1 MNVIIKIEG
10 HSGSLGPLPR
20 SRGVVHF
27 FVHIKPTPRARHFT
41 PRLLFLIDFPDTRGG
56 TPSVM
61 QPQPQG
67 LIVETGNGASVL
79 QLPATTLEQIRH
91 IAADP
96 GASTLRLPPPATEP
110 LAGAHELDFD
120 LCYVC
125 KHCKVAFP
133 TPAPLQAH
141 QARSCYAGREAAR
154 GVIRV
159 VQPALECRTCPG
171 ERFRTAL
178 EFRRHAET
186 DAHRGAVPPAP
197 PPELTHEMEDVVNQI
212 TLLAARAA
220 QETPKD
226 PGTNFCAPSPRF
238 PPSELPLASAVERSS
253 SPAGAGHPPAT
264 IGLSPRALRLALIPR
279 SPRACPA
286 HASRVPRRRDD
297 TA

>member
-1 MNVIIKIEG
+1 MQP
-10 HSGSLGPLPR
+10 HQQPQPQPLQ
-20 SRGVVHF
+20 
-27 FVHIKPTPRARHFT
+27 
-41 PRLLFLIDFPDTRGG
+41 
-56 TPSVM
+56 

-110 LAGAHELDFD
+110 PIGARELDFD

-133 TPAPLQAH
+133 SPGPLQTH
-141 QARSCYAGREAAR
+141 QARSCYAGREPSR
-154 GVIRV
+154 GLIRV

-178 EFRRHAET
+178 DFRRHAET
-186 DAHRGAVPPAP
+186 EAHMRSSAP
-197 PPELTHEMEDVVNQI
+197 YGSVLQPEALTHEMEDVVNQI

-220 QETPKD
+220 QDATSPKE
-226 PGTNFCAPSPRF
+226 PAGNFCAPGARF
-238 PPSELPLASAVERSS
+238 QPPGELPIASA
-253 SPAGAGHPPAT
+253 GH
-264 IGLSPRALRLALIPR
+264 
-279 SPRACPA
+279 
-286 HASRVPRRRDD
+286 
-297 TA
+297 

>member
-1 MNVIIKIEG
+1 M
-10 HSGSLGPLPR
+10 H
-20 SRGVVHF
+20 
-27 FVHIKPTPRARHFT
+27 ARLKF
-41 PRLLFLIDFPDTRGG
+41 RYRYYGG
-56 TPSVM
+56 TPNAM

-96 GASTLRLPPPATEP
+96 GASMLRLPPPANEP
-110 LAGAHELDFD
+110 PAGARELDFD

-133 TPAPLQAH
+133 SPAPLQAH
-141 QARSCYAGREAAR
+141 QARSCYAGRESAR

-186 DAHRGAVPPAP
+186 DTHRGTVPPAP

-226 PGTNFCAPSPRF
+226 PSANFCAPSPRF
-238 PPSELPLASAVERSS
+238 PPSELPLASA
-253 SPAGAGHPPAT
+253 GH
-264 IGLSPRALRLALIPR
+264 
-279 SPRACPA
+279 
-286 HASRVPRRRDD
+286 
-297 TA
+297 

>member
-1 MNVIIKIEG
+1 MLHTYLYNYKDRVEKPCKNCG
-10 HSGSLGPLPR
+10 SG
-20 SRGVVHF
+20 
-27 FVHIKPTPRARHFT
+27 PTVNPAA
-41 PRLLFLIDFPDTRGG
+41 L
-56 TPSVM
+56 

-96 GASTLRLPPPATEP
+96 GASTLRLPPPATEAP
-110 LAGAHELDFD
+110 AGARELDFD

-133 TPAPLQAH
+133 SPAPLQVH

-159 VQPALECRTCPG
+159 VQPALECRSCPG

-178 EFRRHAET
+178 EFRRHADTEQHLRNTMPQPQLVQQPET
-186 DAHRGAVPPAP
+186 
-197 PPELTHEMEDVVNQI
+197 LTHEMEDVVNQI

-220 QETPKD
+220 QETAPPKD
-226 PGTNFCAPSPRF
+226 PNANFCAPGPRF
-238 PPSELPLASAVERSS
+238 QPPGELPLASA
-253 SPAGAGHPPAT
+253 GH
-264 IGLSPRALRLALIPR
+264 
-279 SPRACPA
+279 
-286 HASRVPRRRDD
+286 
-297 TA
+297 

>member
-1 MNVIIKIEG
+1 MQQLQNM
-10 HSGSLGPLPR
+10 
-20 SRGVVHF
+20 
-27 FVHIKPTPRARHFT
+27 T
-41 PRLLFLIDFPDTRGG
+41 LFIVAGG
-56 TPSVM
+56 NPNANQPQPQP

-96 GASTLRLPPPATEP
+96 GASTLRLPPPASELP
-110 LAGAHELDFD
+110 GGAREADFD

-133 TPAPLQAH
+133 SAAPLQVH

-171 ERFRTAL
+171 ERFRSSVD
-178 EFRRHAET
+178 FRRHADTEL
-186 DAHRGAVPPAP
+186 HLRNLAP
-197 PPELTHEMEDVVNQI
+197 PPLPPVPEPLSHEMEDVVNQI

-220 QETPKD
+220 QDTSPKE
-226 PGTNFCAPSPRF
+226 PNVNFCVPGPRF
-238 PPSELPLASAVERSS
+238 PQPGELPLASA
-253 SPAGAGHPPAT
+253 GH
-264 IGLSPRALRLALIPR
+264 
-279 SPRACPA
+279 
-286 HASRVPRRRDD
+286 
-297 TA
+297 

>member
-1 MNVIIKIEG
+1 
-10 HSGSLGPLPR
+10 
-20 SRGVVHF
+20 
-27 FVHIKPTPRARHFT
+27 
-41 PRLLFLIDFPDTRGG
+41 
-56 TPSVM
+56 M

-110 LAGAHELDFD
+110 PAGARDLDFD

-133 TPAPLQAH
+133 SPAPLQAH

-178 EFRRHAET
+178 EFRRHADSE
-186 DAHRGAVPPAP
+186 AHMRNAAP
-197 PPELTHEMEDVVNQI
+197 PPPPPPQPEQLTHEMEDVVNQI

-220 QETPKD
+220 QESAPKD
-226 PGTNFCAPSPRF
+226 PNANFCAPGPRF
-238 PPSELPLASAVERSS
+238 PPPGELPLASA
-253 SPAGAGHPPAT
+253 GH
-264 IGLSPRALRLALIPR
+264 
-279 SPRACPA
+279 
-286 HASRVPRRRDD
+286 
-297 TA
+297 

>member
-1 MNVIIKIEG
+1 MGGSDDNGGSGVNMMDIIFDGI
-10 HSGSLGPLPR
+10 
-20 SRGVVHF
+20 
-27 FVHIKPTPRARHFT
+27 I
-41 PRLLFLIDFPDTRGG
+41 GG
-56 TPSVM
+56 NPNPIQP

-96 GASTLRLPPPATEP
+96 GASTLRLPPPANEP
-110 LAGAHELDFD
+110 PPGAKELDFD

-133 TPAPLQAH
+133 SPAPLQTH

-159 VQPALECRTCPG
+159 VQPALECRSCPN

-178 EFRRHAET
+178 EFRRHADTE
-186 DAHRGAVPPAP
+186 AHLRNTVPPLP
-197 PPELTHEMEDVVNQI
+197 PPPQPEQLTHEMEDVVNQI

-220 QETPKD
+220 QAQDAAAPKD
-226 PGTNFCAPSPRF
+226 PNANFCVPGPRF
-238 PPSELPLASAVERSS
+238 PPPGELPLASA
-253 SPAGAGHPPAT
+253 GH
-264 IGLSPRALRLALIPR
+264 
-279 SPRACPA
+279 
-286 HASRVPRRRDD
+286 
-297 TA
+297 